1 MTTIYTQ
8 QSKNIR
14 KTWLIMTVFLS
25 TVVGVGYLASQYFGN
40 PSILY
45 MAVGGSL
52 FMNVSSFW
60 FSDKLAI
67 KAAGAVPIEKAD
79 NPDLWNMV
87 ENLAIAGGL
96 PMPKV
101 HIIQD
106 DAPNAFATGRNPQHA
121 AIAVTTGIMQMLDK
135 AELEGV
141 LAHELSHI
149 GNRDILVMSVAVVL
163 VGFIA
168 ILADMMGRMA
178 MFGGMNNNDREGG
191 GHPFAIVIGILIMF
205 LGPLAAQLMQMAV
218 SRKREFLAD
227 ASGAL
232 LTRYPDGLASALE
245 KIGGYGHPMKRAN
258 SATAH
263 MFISNPFGAS
273 SKGGKMMRKMFS
285 THPPMAERVAA
296 LRGMS
301 M

>member
-1 MTTIYTQ
+1 
-8 QSKNIR
+8 
-14 KTWLIMTVFLS
+14 
-25 TVVGVGYLASQYFGN
+25 
-40 PSILY
+40 
-45 MAVGGSL
+45 
-52 FMNVSSFW
+52 MNVGSFW

-67 KAAGAVPIEKAD
+67 KAAGAVPIKKAD
-79 NPDLWNMV
+79 NPELWNMV
-87 ENLAIAGGL
+87 ENLSITAGL

-101 HIIQD
+101 HIID
-106 DAPNAFATGRNPQHA
+106 DAAPNAFATGRNPKHA
-121 AIAVTTGIMQMLDK
+121 AIAVTTGIMQMLNK
-135 AELEGV
+135 QELEGV

-178 MFGGMNNNDREGG
+178 MFGSMNNNNKEG
-191 GHPFAIVIGILIMF
+191 GHPLVIVMGIVIML

-232 LTRYPDGLASALE
+232 LTRYPEGLASALE
-245 KIGGYGHPMKRAN
+245 KIGGYSQPMKRAN

-263 MFISNPFGAS
+263 MFITNPFGS
-273 SKGGKMMRKMFS
+273 NSKAKAGKMMRKMFS
-285 THPPMAERVAA
+285 THPPMEERVAM

-301 M
+301 L